1 VVTDGDA
8 GGTARVVVDGVEQ
21 PDQAIPLVD
30 DRQEHAVEIRLA
42 VAAAPNVRQRTETAG
57 V

>member
-1 VVTDGDA
+1 VVADGDG